1 MYNDYKPKSP
11 HTEKEEEK
19 IGPFFDAQGNLI
31 LDWVGK
37 KAQKFSSDIDSREF
51 KSSALRNFYNEFLR
65 IKNLPS
71 SYNEEKKVLINLLIS
86 KAHYKKTTGIVPP
99 LFFNFVQSLIKEV
112 GTDLDKFN
120 KACLVMEAIVG
131 FFPKK

>member
-11 HTEKEEEK
+11 YPEKKDESF
-19 IGPFFDAQGNLI
+19 GPFFDEKGNLI
-31 LDWVGK
+31 IDWVGQ
-37 KAQKFSSDIDSREF
+37 KAQKFSAEINDREF

-65 IKNLPS
+65 IKNLPP
-71 SYNEEKKVLINLLIS
+71 SYNEEKKVLINLLVS
-86 KAHYKKTTGIVPP
+86 KAHYKRTTGVVPP
-99 LFFNFVQSLIKEV
+99 LFFSFIQCLIKEV

-131 FFPKK
+131 YFPKK